1 MSWGNYVSPTVFSV
15 VQSAQIIIWIMV
27 GGAGTLLGPVFGA
40 LAISWLTVEIGTQQW
55 VNANVVLGAIL
66 LIFVLLVPSGVAP
79 MISDRL
85 VPWLLAL
92 RRPAAVAR
100 DLPQGSRA

>member
-1 MSWGNYVSPTVFSV
+1 M
-15 VQSAQIIIWIMV
+15 I
-27 GGAGTLLGPVFGA
+27 GAV
-40 LAISWLTVEIGTQQW
+40 AISWLTVKIGTQQL

-66 LIFVLLVPSGVAP
+66 LIFVLLVPKGIAP

-92 RRPAAVAR
+92 RRPA
-100 DLPQGSRA
+100 SRAPRHLAQESKA